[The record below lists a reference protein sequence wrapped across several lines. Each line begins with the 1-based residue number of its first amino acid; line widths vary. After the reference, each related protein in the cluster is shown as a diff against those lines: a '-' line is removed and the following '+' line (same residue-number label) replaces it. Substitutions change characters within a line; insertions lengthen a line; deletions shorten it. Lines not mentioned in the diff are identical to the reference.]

1 MEKETMKAVII
12 QRDIITFDV
21 EIRDTTGRTRD
32 LILGGRTFDSL
43 KEAEL
48 FIRRL
53 TASNTNTQRVN
64 ND

>member
-1 MEKETMKAVII
+1 MEKGTVEAVLI

-21 EIRDTTGRTRD
+21 ELRDTTGRTRD

-48 FIRRL
+48 FIRLFNRNQL
-53 TASNTNTQRVN
+53 NERVTP
-64 ND
+64 

>member
-1 MEKETMKAVII
+1 MEKGTVEVVLI

-21 EIRDTTGRTRD
+21 ELRDTTGRTRD

-48 FIRRL
+48 FIRLFNRNQL
-53 TASNTNTQRVN
+53 NERVTP
-64 ND
+64 